1 MDKGNNFSLNCSDVT
16 TPNQAQI
23 NLETEEEAVNGFNR
37 NRRKPEKKKKMKKNR
52 LEAQLSIGELVWAD
66 SFQTT

>member
-1 MDKGNNFSLNCSDVT
+1 MDKGNNFGLNCSDVT

-37 NRRKPEKKKKMKKNR
+37 NRRKPKKKENEKK
-52 LEAQLSIGELVWAD
+52 IG
-66 SFQTT
+66 